1 VTEFIPTASQ
11 TAGPFFRGALQRAD
25 WEDLSAHLEG
35 TPIKITGR
43 VLDRDGV
50 GVFDAMLELW
60 QADAEGRYADG
71 EIRGFGRVCTNESG
85 EFTITTVVPG
95 AVERQAPHINVSVFA
110 RGLLKRLVT
119 RIYFA
124 DRPSENAKDA
134 ILASVHERRRRT
146 MLAEPDGDGR
156 YRFDIRLQ
164 GEGETVFFE
173 PPTG

>member
-1 VTEFIPTASQ
+1 MPEFIPTASQ
-11 TAGPFFRGALQRAD
+11 TAGPFFRGALQRPD
-25 WEDLSAHLEG
+25 WEDLTAHLEG
-35 TPIKITGR
+35 TPIEITGR

-60 QADAEGRYADG
+60 QADADGRYADG

-95 AVERQAPHINVSVFA
+95 AVEGQAPHINVSVFA

-124 DRPSENAKDA
+124 DRASENAKDA
-134 ILASVHERRRRT
+134 ILASVPEGRRAT
-146 MLAEPDGDGR
+146 MLAKPYGDGC
-156 YRFDIRLQ
+156 YRFDIKLQ
-164 GEGETVFFE
+164 GDGETVFFE

>member
-1 VTEFIPTASQ
+1 MAEFIPTASQ
-11 TAGPFFRGALQRAD
+11 TAGPFFRPALHRSD

-35 TPIKITGR
+35 TPVKITGR

-60 QADAEGRYADG
+60 QADGGGRYADG
-71 EIRGFGRVCTNESG
+71 QIRGFGRVCTNKDG

-95 AVERQAPHINVSVFA
+95 TVDGQAPHINVSVFA

-124 DRPSENAKDA
+124 DRAGENAKDT
-134 ILASVHERRRRT
+134 ILASVHEERRPT
-146 MLAEPDGDGR
+146 MLATPDGEGR
-156 YRFDIRLQ
+156 YRFDIKLQ